1 MMKKL
6 LAILVLSLFFSNI
19 LLSKERSE
27 NEIEIGVFLE
37 DLKDIGQ
44 FKEIKNIPNGL
55 FPKNLKTFFPRAQK
69 AQQKVSKIFINQKG
83 LLNKYPERMMLGMAY
98 FEFFYMQ
105 TLRDSKRDLE
115 TFTDNYPSFRTK
127 NTMQKIFNLN
137 QARKTMREAVGLS
150 ITDSPEKAVK
160 VFYTMSK
167 LFAQGTIKENKL
179 SKGEKK
185 KIKLHNQI
193 NSDLAKTQKVIEK
206 FKEQRISIEKFNK
219 ESVKNFRKLKKSIQK
234 AETYKEYELLSSL
247 ITELPEITNKNLSAG
262 LSGYRLADFILKDL
276 KKDKLSKKFEQDL
289 TKANFNNFT
298 ENELK
303 ILGEVTSYTKKNRNI
318 RSNEIQLD
326 ILNLE
331 DNGLPVN
338 KLLNLF
344 REDLNVNLNSIN
356 MQLTSTDTMA
366 KWALSDWANAWKN
379 PIPTKVQDTSG
390 IEIQLSNEQIQEIK
404 AQLAI
409 QNFKEILN
417 VEDFKDIIQTDAFDE
432 VAKTVSQ
439 ASFNFNFTLDDF
451 AKALGDFK
459 NLDINN
465 YADLTDLANAQY
477 GANWSVEEYA
487 SAYQGNLDAIEALAN
502 GSITSFDAGA
512 LAQAAGETLQSVADT
527 IAAASAA
534 GVTVDLEAVA
544 AGAGYDSF
552 AAAVDAYNAAHGTS
566 YTVDQAREALGQ

>member
-1 MMKKL
+1 MKKL

-19 LLSKERSE
+19 LSSKERSE
-27 NEIEIGVFLE
+27 KEIEIGVFLE

-44 FKEIKNIPNGL
+44 FKAIEKIPNGL
-55 FPKNLKTFFPRAQK
+55 FPKNLKTFFPRAQE

-105 TLRDSKRDLE
+105 TLRDSKKDLE
-115 TFTDNYPSFRTK
+115 TFTNNYPSFRTK

-150 ITDSPEKAVK
+150 ITDSPEKAVE

-167 LFAQGTIKENKL
+167 LFAQGTTKENKL
-179 SKGEKK
+179 SKDEKK

-206 FKEQRISIEKFNK
+206 FKEQRISIKKFNK
-219 ESVKNFRKLKKSIQK
+219 ESVKNFKKLKKSIQK
-234 AETYKEYELLSSL
+234 AEIYKEYELLSSL

-276 KKDKLSKKFEQDL
+276 QKDKLSKKFEQDL
-289 TKANFNNFT
+289 TKANFDNFT

-303 ILGEVTSYTKKNRNI
+303 ILGEVTSYSKKNRNI
-318 RSNEIQLD
+318 RSNQIQID

-331 DNGLPVN
+331 DSGLPVN

-344 REDLNVNLNSIN
+344 REDLNVNLDSIN
-356 MQLTSTDTMA
+356 MQLASTDAMA

-379 PIPTKVQDTSG
+379 PIPTKVQDASG

-417 VEDFKDIIQTDAFDE
+417 VEDFKNIIQTDAIDE
-432 VAKTVSQ
+432 VTKTVSQ